1 MKNDK
6 WQMENDESLMKQQ
19 SPISNLQLPISN
31 FQPPISNLYLFDMD
45 AVLLYPGGYRAALMA
60 TVNYFSR
67 EMGLGDCAPTM
78 HEIEVFESV
87 GITSEWDSAPMC
99 IVALMLNGKRV
110 DYAELAR
117 RVSAETKSGECPA
130 EAAYRVFHQTSEV
143 LETSEVLLHSR
154 NINRSRVLQV
164 FQQFTLGEQYESTY
178 GLKRTFENGHG
189 SLLLKYD
196 RKVITL
202 PVPERSAI
210 YTARPSKP
218 PRDVPMQ
225 IGYAPEAELGAELV
239 GLSHLPLIG
248 FGRLQ
253 WLAERVG
260 PQAHGELYIK
270 PSPVHALA
278 AIGAAFG
285 FPESESLLMAE
296 ALARGELNT
305 GLGELRGVRVTVFED
320 SAASIQGVRQ
330 AVNLIGGVCVGIGI
344 SSGGPKLERLEKIS
358 DRVYPSIDEA
368 LQGEING

>member
-1 MKNDK
+1 MQN
-6 WQMENDESLMKQQ
+6 NSLV
-19 SPISNLQLPISN
+19 
-31 FQPPISNLYLFDMD
+31 SNLYLFDMD
-45 AVLLYPGGYRAALMA
+45 AVLLHPGGYRAALMA

-67 EMGLGDCAPTM
+67 ELGLGECAPTM

-99 IVALMLNGKRV
+99 IAALLLHGKRV

-117 RVSAETKSGECPA
+117 RVSAETKSGEAPA
-130 EAAYRVFHQTSEV
+130 EAAYRVVISPSPPSPLPQGEGGLSVEDI
-143 LETSEVLLHSR
+143 LLHSR
-154 NINRSRVLQV
+154 DINRSRVLQV

-189 SLLLKYD
+189 SLLLKHD
-196 RKVITL
+196 RRAITSS
-202 PVPERSAI
+202 VPERSAI

-239 GLSHLPLIG
+239 GLGYLPLIG

-253 WLAERVG
+253 WLAEKVG
-260 PQAHGELYIK
+260 GHGEHYIK

-285 FPESESLLMAE
+285 FLESESLLMAE
-296 ALARGELNT
+296 SLARGESNT
-305 GLGELRGVRVTVFED
+305 RLKELRGVRVTVFED
-320 SAASIQGVRQ
+320 SATSIMGVRQ
-330 AVNLIGGVCVGIGI
+330 AVNLIGGQCVGIGI

-358 DRVYPSIDEA
+358 DRVYPSIDDA
-368 LQGEING
+368 LQGEIND

>member
-1 MKNDK
+1 MTQQPAIN
-6 WQMENDESLMKQQ
+6 NQQ
-19 SPISNLQLPISN
+19 SKISNLQSSI
-31 FQPPISNLYLFDMD
+31 FNLYLFDMD
-45 AVLLYPGGYRAALMA
+45 AVLLHPGGYRAALMA

-99 IVALMLNGKRV
+99 IAALMLNGKRI

-117 RVSAETKSGECPA
+117 RVSAETKSGEVPA
-130 EAAYRVFHQTSEV
+130 EAAYRVFHQTSEAQTSEV
-143 LETSEVLLHSR
+143 SKTSEVLLHSR
-154 NINRSRVLQV
+154 DINRSRVLQV

-196 RKVITL
+196 RKVITSS
-202 PVPERSAI
+202 VPERSAI

-260 PQAHGELYIK
+260 GHGEHYIK

-285 FPESESLLMAE
+285 FAESESLLMAV
-296 ALARGELNT
+296 ALARGESNT
-305 GLGELRGVRVTVFED
+305 GLSELRGVRVTVFED
-320 SAASIQGVRQ
+320 SAMSIQGVRQ
-330 AVNLIGGVCVGIGI
+330 AVNLIGGQCVGIGI
-344 SSGGPKLERLEKIS
+344 SSGGPKLERLVKIS
-358 DRVYPSIDEA
+358 DRVYPNIDEA

>member
-130 EAAYRVFHQTSEV
+130 
-143 LETSEVLLHSR
+143 
-154 NINRSRVLQV
+154 
-164 FQQFTLGEQYESTY
+164 
-178 GLKRTFENGHG
+178 
-189 SLLLKYD
+189 
-196 RKVITL
+196 
-202 PVPERSAI
+202 
-210 YTARPSKP
+210 
-218 PRDVPMQ
+218 
-225 IGYAPEAELGAELV
+225 
-239 GLSHLPLIG
+239 
-248 FGRLQ
+248 
-253 WLAERVG
+253 
-260 PQAHGELYIK
+260 
-270 PSPVHALA
+270 
-278 AIGAAFG
+278 
-285 FPESESLLMAE
+285 
-296 ALARGELNT
+296 
-305 GLGELRGVRVTVFED
+305 
-320 SAASIQGVRQ
+320 
-330 AVNLIGGVCVGIGI
+330 
-344 SSGGPKLERLEKIS
+344 
-358 DRVYPSIDEA
+358 
-368 LQGEING
+368 

>member
-1 MKNDK
+1 MNNETMNNETMKL
-6 WQMENDESLMKQQ
+6 WEMETTVVSLSAQ
-19 SPISNLQLPISN
+19 SAI
-31 FQPPISNLYLFDMD
+31 YLFDMD
-45 AVLLYPGGYRAALMA
+45 AVLLHPGGYRVALMA
-60 TVNYFSR
+60 TVNFFSR
-67 EMGLGDCAPTM
+67 EMGLGECAPTL

-99 IVALMLNGKRV
+99 IAALMLNGKRV

-130 EAAYRVFHQTSEV
+130 EAAYRVFFQTSEV
-143 LETSEVLLHSR
+143 YEDLLLHSR
-154 NINRSRVLQV
+154 DIHRSRVLQV
-164 FQQFTLGEQYESTY
+164 FQQFTLGDHYESTY

-189 SLLLKYD
+189 SLLLKHD
-196 RKVITL
+196 RKAITS

-253 WLAERVG
+253 LLAEKVG
-260 PQAHGELYIK
+260 GQGEHYIK

-285 FPESESLLMAE
+285 FPESESLLMAASGCLRAE
-296 ALARGELNT
+296 AWARGELNT
-305 GLGELRGVRVTVFED
+305 RFESLRGVRVTVFED
-320 SAASIQGVRQ
+320 SATSIQGVRQ
-330 AVNLIGGVCVGIGI
+330 AVNLIGGQCVGIGI

-358 DRVYPSIDEA
+358 DRVYPSIDAA
-368 LQGEING
+368 LQGEIDE

>member
-1 MKNDK
+1 MNSHSAIR
-6 WQMENDESLMKQQ
+6 NPQ
-19 SPISNLQLPISN
+19 SAI
-31 FQPPISNLYLFDMD
+31 YLFDMD
-45 AVLLYPGGYRAALMA
+45 AVLLHPGGYRAALMA
-60 TVNYFSR
+60 TVNFFSR

-99 IVALMLNGKRV
+99 IAALMLNGKRV

-117 RVSAETKSGECPA
+117 RVSAETKSGEVPA
-130 EAAYRVFHQTSEV
+130 EAAYRILTPTQPSPIGDFTDGGGEGVGV
-143 LETSEVLLHSR
+143 KNILLHSR
-154 NINRSRVLQV
+154 DINRSRVLQV
-164 FQQFTLGEQYESTY
+164 FQQYTLGDQYESTY

-189 SLLLKYD
+189 SLLLKHD
-196 RKVITL
+196 RKAITSS
-202 PVPERSAI
+202 VPERSAI

-225 IGYAPEAELGAELV
+225 VGYAPEAELGAELV
-239 GLSHLPLIG
+239 GLGHLPLIG

-253 WLAERVG
+253 WLAAQVG
-260 PQAHGELYIK
+260 GQGEHYIK

-296 ALARGELNT
+296 ALARGESNT
-305 GLGELRGVRVTVFED
+305 GLSELRGVRVTVFED
-320 SAASIQGVRQ
+320 SATSIQGVRQ